1 MEVCVD
7 SFESAQAA
15 VQGGAQRIELCS
27 SLDQGG
33 LTPSIGLLRLIRR
46 RLPFELQIFIM
57 IRCRAGDFIYDD
69 DELSVMEEEIRLFI
83 ESNQHVN
90 GFVLGTLNPDGTIDS
105 ESLKRL
111 VQPIPKDIS
120 LTFHRAF
127 DFIPKWETGIDQ
139 LIELGFQ
146 RILTSGQETNAYY
159 GRKRLRQMISYAQNR
174 IIILPGCGISVANLE
189 SILRET
195 GAKEFHSSARIR
207 KQSKML
213 YRNVQ
218 KKISISGLN
227 NDYEEDSAI
236 QEIISLVYYHSDSI
250 KDNLFDRTC
259 HHHEQQ
265 LLPEEATKILQKNEA
280 SIDLEANCSVKYYE
294 ANHLGAN
301 NPPEDRQ
308 AQAHIRMHDSY
319 TYLFGVFDGHGGP
332 WCSDVLSQRLFD
344 YIAVSLKPPN
354 DLEQI
359 MRQARAMINHNYS
372 HISSL
377 LLQSYHNPCKDM
389 RNAKVKEIHAMNLLK
404 HIEEVYTTFDSD
416 YTDIIGALEN
426 AFIKLDRDICAE
438 AIPTETQPFNKGL
451 LQISMAGSCACVA
464 LINETDLYVAN
475 CGDARAVLGT
485 TDDNGNPSLIPL
497 SNVHNI
503 HNQLEIKRVL
513 SEHPSN
519 EYHSVIRRDR
529 LLGLLSPFRAF
540 GNIRFK
546 WPKNYLKEYLQP
558 YYKNADALVQFYLTP
573 PYLTVR
579 PEIIKHKLTKNDK
592 FLVLATDGVWDV
604 LSPEKVVE
612 LIFNHQKGIQSLD
625 QFPLQSWDRNSA
637 TNLIRHALAYTSKGH
652 FDSKLFLDTLAFHK
666 PRSMRDD
673 ITVTIVYFDR
683 M

>member
-1 MEVCVD
+1 
-7 SFESAQAA
+7 
-15 VQGGAQRIELCS
+15 
-27 SLDQGG
+27 
-33 LTPSIGLLRLIRR
+33 
-46 RLPFELQIFIM
+46 M
-57 IRCRAGDFIYDD
+57 IRHVLFNNNNRCFCSKYSTHL
-69 DELSVMEEEIRLFI
+69 LS
-83 ESNQHVN
+83 
-90 GFVLGTLNPDGTIDS
+90 
-105 ESLKRL
+105 
-111 VQPIPKDIS
+111 
-120 LTFHRAF
+120 
-127 DFIPKWETGIDQ
+127 
-139 LIELGFQ
+139 
-146 RILTSGQETNAYY
+146 
-159 GRKRLRQMISYAQNR
+159 
-174 IIILPGCGISVANLE
+174 
-189 SILRET
+189 
-195 GAKEFHSSARIR
+195 
-207 KQSKML
+207 L
-213 YRNVQ
+213 YR
-218 KKISISGLN
+218 K
-227 NDYEEDSAI
+227 
-236 QEIISLVYYHSDSI
+236 EIISLVYYHSDSI
-250 KDNLFDRTC
+250 EDNLFDRTFR
-259 HHHEQQ
+259 HHEQK

-280 SIDLEANCSVKYYE
+280 SIDLEVNCSVKYYE

-301 NPPEDRQ
+301 NPSEDRQ
-308 AQAHIRMHDSY
+308 AQARIRMHDPY

-359 MRQARAMINHNYS
+359 MRQARTMTNHNYS

-389 RNAKVKEIHAMNLLK
+389 RNSKVKKIHAMNLIK
-404 HIEEVYTTFDSD
+404 HIEEVYTTFDGD

-464 LINETDLYVAN
+464 LINETDLYIAN
-475 CGDARAVLGT
+475 SGDARAVL
-485 TDDNGNPSLIPL
+485 
-497 SNVHNI
+497 
-503 HNQLEIKRVL
+503 
-513 SEHPSN
+513 
-519 EYHSVIRRDR
+519 VIRSDR
-529 LLGLLSPFRAF
+529 LLGVLSPFRAF

-558 YYKNADALVQFYLTP
+558 YYKNVDALVQFYLTP

-592 FLVLATDGVWDV
+592 FLVLATDGVWDA

-625 QFPLQSWDRNSA
+625 QFLLQSLDRNSA

-652 FDSKLFLDTLAFHK
+652 FDSKLFLDALASHN

-673 ITVTIVYFDR
+673 ITVTIIYFDR

>member
-1 MEVCVD
+1 
-7 SFESAQAA
+7 
-15 VQGGAQRIELCS
+15 
-27 SLDQGG
+27 
-33 LTPSIGLLRLIRR
+33 
-46 RLPFELQIFIM
+46 M
-57 IRCRAGDFIYDD
+57 IRHVLFNNNNRCFCSKYSTHL
-69 DELSVMEEEIRLFI
+69 LS
-83 ESNQHVN
+83 
-90 GFVLGTLNPDGTIDS
+90 
-105 ESLKRL
+105 
-111 VQPIPKDIS
+111 
-120 LTFHRAF
+120 
-127 DFIPKWETGIDQ
+127 
-139 LIELGFQ
+139 
-146 RILTSGQETNAYY
+146 
-159 GRKRLRQMISYAQNR
+159 
-174 IIILPGCGISVANLE
+174 
-189 SILRET
+189 
-195 GAKEFHSSARIR
+195 
-207 KQSKML
+207 L
-213 YRNVQ
+213 YR
-218 KKISISGLN
+218 K
-227 NDYEEDSAI
+227 
-236 QEIISLVYYHSDSI
+236 EIISLVYYHSDSI
-250 KDNLFDRTC
+250 EDNLFDRTFR
-259 HHHEQQ
+259 HHEQK

-280 SIDLEANCSVKYYE
+280 SIDLEVNCSVKYYE

-301 NPPEDRQ
+301 NPSEDRQ
-308 AQAHIRMHDSY
+308 AQARIRMHDPY

-359 MRQARAMINHNYS
+359 MRQARTMTNHNYS

-389 RNAKVKEIHAMNLLK
+389 RNSKVKKIHAMNLIK
-404 HIEEVYTTFDSD
+404 HIEEVYTTFDGD

-464 LINETDLYVAN
+464 LINETDLYIAN
-475 CGDARAVLGT
+475 SGDARAVLGKQKKNISPKILIVYVVSFAGT
-485 TDDNGNPSLIPL
+485 INDNGNPSLISL
-497 SNVHNI
+497 SNVHNV

-519 EYHSVIRRDR
+519 EYHSVIRSDR
-529 LLGLLSPFRAF
+529 LLGVLSPFRAF

-558 YYKNADALVQFYLTP
+558 YYKNVDALVQFYLTP

-592 FLVLATDGVWDV
+592 FLVLATDGVWDA

-625 QFPLQSWDRNSA
+625 QFLLQSLDRNSA

-652 FDSKLFLDTLAFHK
+652 FDSKLFLDTLASHN

-673 ITVTIVYFDR
+673 ITVTIIYFDR

>member
-1 MEVCVD
+1 
-7 SFESAQAA
+7 
-15 VQGGAQRIELCS
+15 
-27 SLDQGG
+27 
-33 LTPSIGLLRLIRR
+33 
-46 RLPFELQIFIM
+46 M
-57 IRCRAGDFIYDD
+57 IRHVLFNNNNRCFCSKYSTHL
-69 DELSVMEEEIRLFI
+69 LS
-83 ESNQHVN
+83 
-90 GFVLGTLNPDGTIDS
+90 
-105 ESLKRL
+105 
-111 VQPIPKDIS
+111 
-120 LTFHRAF
+120 
-127 DFIPKWETGIDQ
+127 
-139 LIELGFQ
+139 
-146 RILTSGQETNAYY
+146 
-159 GRKRLRQMISYAQNR
+159 
-174 IIILPGCGISVANLE
+174 
-189 SILRET
+189 
-195 GAKEFHSSARIR
+195 
-207 KQSKML
+207 L
-213 YRNVQ
+213 YR
-218 KKISISGLN
+218 K
-227 NDYEEDSAI
+227 
-236 QEIISLVYYHSDSI
+236 EIISLVYYHSDSI
-250 KDNLFDRTC
+250 EDNLFDRTFR
-259 HHHEQQ
+259 HHEQK

-280 SIDLEANCSVKYYE
+280 SIDLEVYCSVKYYE

-301 NPPEDRQ
+301 NPSEDRQ
-308 AQAHIRMHDSY
+308 AQARIRMHDPY

-359 MRQARAMINHNYS
+359 MRQARTMTNHNYS

-389 RNAKVKEIHAMNLLK
+389 RNSKVKKIHAMNLIK
-404 HIEEVYTTFDSD
+404 HIEEVYTTFDGD

-464 LINETDLYVAN
+464 LINETDLYIAN
-475 CGDARAVLGT
+475 SGDARAVL
-485 TDDNGNPSLIPL
+485 
-497 SNVHNI
+497 
-503 HNQLEIKRVL
+503 
-513 SEHPSN
+513 
-519 EYHSVIRRDR
+519 VIRSDR
-529 LLGLLSPFRAF
+529 LLGVLSPFRAF

-558 YYKNADALVQFYLTP
+558 YYKNVDALVQFYLTP

-592 FLVLATDGVWDV
+592 FLVLATDGVWDA

-625 QFPLQSWDRNSA
+625 QFLLQSLDRNSA

-652 FDSKLFLDTLAFHK
+652 FDSKLFLDTLASHN

-673 ITVTIVYFDR
+673 ITVTIIYFDR